1 MTARSDSDATGV
13 SVILA
18 DPCKDNFFAEMESI
32 LDNFFSKV
40 TRVGNF
46 VLDLPNQIKLASK
59 NLLSIATGFI
69 NALSGSLSDRLVK
82 FVQNGL
88 KDIADTVS
96 KALFGEPVTKIIAK
110 IGEEQTKIVDPIK
123 ALFKGLECVAAK
135 VIQATQN
142 VFSDLL
148 SSAVKNVLNVPRC
161 AVEQILGA
169 FSNKVINLIDS
180 FVRPLLEPLE
190 KAFNFVF
197 KARDFLVGSANLMR
211 KVTNLFKCGEKQK
224 CPASTKYVINKGLS
238 KDIDDQFKNID
249 NAISQAESAFA
260 LVNSGFVGSFAER
273 EYGKW
278 NIFGKPLSEA
288 SPLDP
293 CYIGNIFECG
303 TPKVEFF
310 GGGGIGAAGSVI
322 LGKFVD
328 ELDPENALGSVKKT
342 ASIIGVQ
349 IDNPGSGYEDAP
361 FVTFSDNCDKGYGAY
376 GRAIIEN
383 GQVKY
388 VVITS
393 NGENYP
399 AEVDQQDDIFYIDDV
414 IIENPGQDYQETDT
428 TTGLDLKI
436 VDGKISSVDIQDVAF
451 NGYPDLNINSS
462 TGYGAILRPI
472 MRIVPPQKEVIR
484 VIDCVK

>member
-1 MTARSDSDATGV
+1 
-13 SVILA
+13 
-18 DPCKDNFFAEMESI
+18 
-32 LDNFFSKV
+32 
-40 TRVGNF
+40 
-46 VLDLPNQIKLASK
+46 
-59 NLLSIATGFI
+59 
-69 NALSGSLSDRLVK
+69 
-82 FVQNGL
+82 
-88 KDIADTVS
+88 
-96 KALFGEPVTKIIAK
+96 
-110 IGEEQTKIVDPIK
+110 
-123 ALFKGLECVAAK
+123 
-135 VIQATQN
+135 
-142 VFSDLL
+142 
-148 SSAVKNVLNVPRC
+148 
-161 AVEQILGA
+161 
-169 FSNKVINLIDS
+169 
-180 FVRPLLEPLE
+180 
-190 KAFNFVF
+190 
-197 KARDFLVGSANLMR
+197 MR
-211 KVTNLFKCGEKQK
+211 KITNLFKCGEKQK

-249 NAISQAESAFA
+249 NAISQAESAFS
-260 LVNSGFVGSFAER
+260 LVNSGFVGSFLEE

-288 SPLDP
+288 SPSDP

-310 GGGGIGAAGSVI
+310 GGGGTGAAGRVI

-399 AEVDQQDDIFYIDDV
+399 AEVDQQDDIFYIDNV